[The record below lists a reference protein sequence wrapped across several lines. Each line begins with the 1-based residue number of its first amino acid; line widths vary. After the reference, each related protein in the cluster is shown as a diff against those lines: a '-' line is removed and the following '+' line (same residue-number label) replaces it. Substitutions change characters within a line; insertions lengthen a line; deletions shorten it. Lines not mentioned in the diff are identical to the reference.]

1 MMARELYVLR
11 HGETVWNAE
20 GRMQGALDSPLT
32 PRGRAQAQRQALI
45 LQGLD
50 LDDFDVFSSPQ
61 GRAVETARIA
71 LAPHVTDLRTDDRLR
86 EIGVGVWAGRL
97 RRELDSCSG
106 SDAASVSALSIYENA
121 PGGEGF
127 ERLSAR
133 CEAFLGDLRRPAVI
147 VTHGITS
154 RMLRAIAM
162 GGGIGDLAEMPC
174 GQGVVYHIKGTVQK
188 RLD

>member
-1 MMARELYVLR
+1 MVCELYVLR
-11 HGETVWNAE
+11 HGETEWNAE
-20 GRMQGALDSPLT
+20 GRLQGALDAPLT
-32 PRGRAQAQRQALI
+32 PRGRAQAQRQAEI

-50 LDDFDVFSSPQ
+50 LEDFDLFSSPQ

-71 LAPHVTDLRTDDRLR
+71 LASRVTDLRTDERLR

-97 RRELDSCSG
+97 HREIDSYGEPDTAPNSP
-106 SDAASVSALSIYENA
+106 LTIYENA
-121 PGGEGF
+121 PDGEGF
-127 ERLSAR
+127 VRLSVR
-133 CEAFLGDLRRPAVI
+133 CAAFLGDLRRPAVI

-162 GGGIGDLAEMPC
+162 GGGIGDLGEMPC
-174 GQGVVYHIKGTVQK
+174 GQGVVYNIKDGVQK